1 MSIPLFFIWIFHLEK
16 NKKKTIWNQIFQIVL
31 FCVEKENQA
40 SHKEIGKSVN

>member
-1 MSIPLFFIWIFHLEK
+1 MSIPLFFIWIFHLK
-16 NKKKTIWNQIFQIVL
+16 KTNKKIWKQIFQIVL

>member
-1 MSIPLFFIWIFHLEK
+1 MSIPLFFIWIFHLK
-16 NKKKTIWNQIFQIVL
+16 KTKKTIWKQIFQIVL